1 MMSIASST
9 GAACGELVRSITCSV
24 VFLVD
29 GDALD
34 AVIGADGVE
43 AGFEAKGVEA
53 TLSFD

>member
-9 GAACGELVRSITCSV
+9 GAAGGELVRSTTCSV
-24 VFLVD
+24 IFLVD
-29 GDALD
+29 GDALN

-43 AGFEAKGVEA
+43 AGFEVEGVEA